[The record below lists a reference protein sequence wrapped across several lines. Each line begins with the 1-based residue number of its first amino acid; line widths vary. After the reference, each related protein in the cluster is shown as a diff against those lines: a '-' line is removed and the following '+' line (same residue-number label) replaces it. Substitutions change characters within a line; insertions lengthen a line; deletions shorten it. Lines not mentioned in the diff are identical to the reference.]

1 MERRHPGRLTAAQNR
16 LVMTRQMADH
26 KAFFIYQV
34 HAGVLRYAGEDALE
48 GFAVN
53 DIARGRD
60 ADIALGLHPALQRH
74 AGVVFPQML
83 LTLHALNGLI
93 LFLPDGGDV
102 Q

>member
-16 LVMTRQMADH
+16 LVMARQVADH
-26 KAFFIYQV
+26 KAFLFNRFMP
-34 HAGVLRYAGEDALE
+34 GSPLRGEDALE

-93 LFLPDGGDV
+93 LFLPDSGDV